1 MAEGAADAVSRASAR
16 ASRLLVIAL
25 FATLLTV
32 MGFVLWNWYRALSF
46 PYPLDYGEGPLLAH
60 AVRLAHGDPVYVVP
74 GAAPPWTVVNYP
86 PVYPL
91 LNAVGS
97 MLAGPAYWYG
107 RLLSM
112 LGAVAA
118 ATFAGLIVAQLT
130 RDRVAAL
137 VTALLMPAV
146 PYLGYWAALARV
158 DALALAFSLAGL
170 WCVVRQPTSNRWLI
184 AAVVLLTAAA
194 YTRQTYLLV
203 APVAAFCW
211 LWPDGRRR
219 ALGFA
224 AALAGSVLVLGL
236 ALNLAT
242 AGGFWFNVVT
252 ANVNAFDWTLLT
264 AYLTDIGSHVPVL
277 VLLLVAGGIVGIR
290 RQQQS
295 TRLLIP
301 YALSALVIVL
311 TSGKEGS
318 NVNYLLEFGTA
329 LCLAS
334 GLLLAAVRSS
344 PRARTA
350 VLVALLLQSLLLL
363 VAPHGY
369 YGYLGSLV
377 DNRAVPARISA
388 VVTASGGPILADE
401 DAGFLPIN
409 GDPIVLQTFEFRQ
422 LALAGVWDQTPLLT
436 SIENRTYP
444 LIMIYTNGRSPSVLE
459 QRWTPEMLTAI
470 HANYRQTEVIDR
482 GGRRKTLIYE
492 PRR

>member
-97 MLAGPAYWYG
+97 MLAGPAFWYG

-170 WCVVRQPTSNRWLI
+170 WCVVRQPASNRWLI

-224 AALAGSVLVLGL
+224 AALAGIVVILGL

-242 AGGFWFNVVT
+242 HGGFWFNVVT
-252 ANVNAFDWTLLT
+252 ANVNAYDWELLLAYVHDIAGTIPLLIILLIACVVVAVRHRQESARLLLPYTLGALVVTLT
-264 AYLTDIGSHVPVL
+264 A
-277 VLLLVAGGIVGIR
+277 
-290 RQQQS
+290 
-295 TRLLIP
+295 
-301 YALSALVIVL
+301 
-311 TSGKEGS
+311 GKEGS
-318 NVNYLLEFGTA
+318 SVNYLLELGTA
-329 LCLAS
+329 LSLAA
-334 GLLLAAVRSS
+334 GFLLATARHF
-344 PRARTA
+344 PRARLA
-350 VLVALLLQSLLLL
+350 VLGVLL
-363 VAPHGY
+363 VQTVHLAAFPHGF
-369 YGYLGSLV
+369 YGYLNSTIGH
-377 DNRAVPARISA
+377 RAESARISA
-388 VVTASGGPILADE
+388 VVAESDDPILADE
-401 DAGFLPIN
+401 DMGFLPLN
-409 GDPIVLQTFEFRQ
+409 GRPITLQPFEFSQ
-422 LALAGVWDQTPLLT
+422 LDRAGVWDQAPLLT
-436 SIENRTYP
+436 ALEQHRLP
-444 LIMIYTNGRSPSVLE
+444 LIIIYVNKQDPPVQE
-459 QRWTPEMLTAI
+459 QRWTPEMLAAI
-470 HANYRQTEVIDR
+470 RANYRVTESIDR
-482 GGRRKTLIYE
+482 AHGQTLIYQ
-492 PRR
+492 PKR

>member
-1 MAEGAADAVSRASAR
+1 MTEGTAEPVPGTPTRTSRVLFFALVVALLGAIGS
-16 ASRLLVIAL
+16 
-25 FATLLTV
+25 
-32 MGFVLWNWYRALSF
+32 VLWLWWRVLGY
-46 PYPLDYGEGPLLAH
+46 PYPLDYGEGPLLSH
-60 AVRLAHGDPVYVVP
+60 ARQLADGRPVYLIP
-74 GAAPPWTVVNYP
+74 GAESPWTIVNYP

-91 LNAVGS
+91 ANAAVS
-97 MLAGPAYWYG
+97 VLAGPAYWYG
-107 RLLSM
+107 RLISM
-112 LGAVAA
+112 VGAVLSAV
-118 ATFAGLIVAQLT
+118 FAGLIVGRVT
-130 RDRVAAL
+130 RDRSAAL
-137 VTALLMPAV
+137 VTALLMPV
-146 PYLGYWAALARV
+146 IPYLGAWAALARV
-158 DALALAFSLAGL
+158 DALALGLSLAGL